1 MRASWWLDWCPDVAA
16 RSEYIVAAV
25 DGGPY
30 SDAVLGAGRR
40 IADTVRLPLMALY
53 VTPPDESELPAG
65 VQRCMSADSEVWE
78 LPPQEGAS
86 PVGVLSRRTDQPGV
100 FAEIL
105 GRGRT
110 AYTVAQR
117 AAAPVVIVPPAA
129 LAATPIARIAIAI
142 DGTQQVL
149 GPAVRALRRFVGA
162 GVDVVAVHVFE
173 PGSVPPFW
181 DQAHHALEAWSDE
194 FAARAG
200 GAPTEVIT
208 RSGRPREHL
217 LDAATASEADLIVL
231 PWDQRIDPHR
241 ASLVRECLAES
252 PIPIMVVPGA

>member
-1 MRASWWLDWCPDVAA
+1 
-16 RSEYIVAAV
+16 VAAV
-25 DGGPY
+25 DGGPQ
-30 SDAVLGAGRR
+30 SDVVLSAGRR
-40 IADTVRLPLMALY
+40 IADIVRLPLTALY
-53 VTPPDESELPAG
+53 VAPPDEAELPAAI
-65 VQRCMSADSEVWE
+65 QRCMGTDSEVWE
-78 LPPQEGAS
+78 LPTQEGAS
-86 PVGVLSRRTDQPGV
+86 PIGVLSRRTDQPGV
-100 FAEIL
+100 FAEVL

-117 AAAPVVIVPPAA
+117 AAAPVVIVPPKV
-129 LAATPIARIAIAI
+129 LTVTPIARIAIAI
-142 DGTQQVL
+142 DGSQQLL
-149 GPAVRALRRFVGA
+149 GPAVRTLRRFVGA

-181 DQAHHALEAWSDE
+181 DQPHHALEAWSDE

-200 GAPTEVIT
+200 GAPTEIIT

-217 LDAATASEADLIVL
+217 LEAALASEADLIVL
-231 PWDQRIDPHR
+231 PWDQRIDPDR

>member
-1 MRASWWLDWCPDVAA
+1 M
-16 RSEYIVAAV
+16 RSEYVVAAV
-25 DGGPY
+25 DGGPD

-40 IADTVRLPLMALY
+40 IADTVRLPLTALY
-53 VTPPDESELPAG
+53 VAPPDESELPEA
-65 VQRCMSADSEVWE
+65 VQRSMRSDSEVWE
-78 LPPQEGAS
+78 LTPQEGAT
-86 PVGVLSRRTDQPGV
+86 PIGVLSRRTDQPGV
-100 FAEIL
+100 FAEVL

-117 AAAPVVIVPPAA
+117 AAAPVVIVPPVV
-129 LAATPIARIAIAI
+129 LTVTPIARVAIAI
-142 DGTQQVL
+142 DGTQQLL
-149 GPAVRALRRFVGA
+149 GRAVRTLRRFVGA

-181 DQAHHALEAWSDE
+181 DQPHHALDAWSGE

-200 GAPTEVIT
+200 GTPTEVIT

-217 LDAATASEADLIVL
+217 LDAATASDADLIVL
-231 PWDQRIDPHR
+231 PWDQRIDPDR

-252 PIPIMVVPGA
+252 PIPIMVVPGG